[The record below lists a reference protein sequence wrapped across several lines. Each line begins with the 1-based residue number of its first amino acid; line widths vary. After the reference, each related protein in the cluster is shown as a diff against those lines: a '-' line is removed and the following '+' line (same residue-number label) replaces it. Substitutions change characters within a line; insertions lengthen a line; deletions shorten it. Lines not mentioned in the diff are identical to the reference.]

1 MGWDIGFENICHEK
15 LHFIGSANKDLFRV
29 GWGSLSFRVGS
40 GDEWHSTYPPF
51 SCLEQLT
58 TAAMSGQR
66 LSQFALINAIIL
78 KRFIQTGSLQG
89 GCLLPKHESF

>member
-1 MGWDIGFENICHEK
+1 M
-15 LHFIGSANKDLFRV
+15 HFIGSANKDLFRV

-58 TAAMSGQR
+58 TATMSGQR
-66 LSQFALINAIIL
+66 LSQFALINVIIF
-78 KRFIQTGSLQG
+78 KRFIETGPLQG
-89 GCLLPKHESF
+89 GCL

>member
-1 MGWDIGFENICHEK
+1 MSWDIGFENIFHEK
-15 LHFIGSANKDLFRV
+15 LHFIGSANKDL
-29 GWGSLSFRVGS
+29 LSFRVGS

-58 TAAMSGQR
+58 PAAMSGQR

-78 KRFIQTGSLQG
+78 KHFIETGSLQG
-89 GCLLPKHESF
+89 GCL